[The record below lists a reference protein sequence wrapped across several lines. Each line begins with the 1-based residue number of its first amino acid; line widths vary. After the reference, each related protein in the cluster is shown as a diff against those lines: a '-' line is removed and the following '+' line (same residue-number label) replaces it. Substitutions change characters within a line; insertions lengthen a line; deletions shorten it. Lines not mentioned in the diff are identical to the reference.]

1 MLACRGIHVK
11 KAFRFDKRPTD
22 VIWKAMQIIEMKKE
36 LRTKWST
43 LTPEDKDEYMEID
56 KELES
61 LLGYIFDK
69 KGVSAK

>member
-1 MLACRGIHVK
+1 MLK

-69 KGVSAK
+69 KE